1 MLNTVAKDVEKN
13 NSLIWFRNDLRT
25 QDHSGLFHALKN
37 SKNMVTETL
46 GLITSRALSSNLY
59 DLDQSAIFMTRWF
72 RTLVGKQNSLFLNHS
87 GLSASSFSTSE
98 TLEDS

>member
-37 SKNMVTETL
+37 SKKIIGVFCFNPENFKINALDFPKTDSFRANF
-46 GLITSRALSSNLY
+46 LIESLVYFFNNCAPEHVLQPCTKIPKGFR
-59 DLDQSAIFMTRWF
+59 LD
-72 RTLVGKQNSLFLNHS
+72 
-87 GLSASSFSTSE
+87 
-98 TLEDS
+98 